1 MDHLYRNVIVYMPI
15 DFPYIAVEPV
25 TNTNDGF
32 NMLGHGIADHHV
44 FVLQPGEGREAMSGY
59 VLEAI
64 NSAE

>member
-1 MDHLYRNVIVYMPI
+1 MPV

-32 NMLGHGIADHHV
+32 NMLAHGIADHHV

-59 VLEAI
+59 ILE
-64 NSAE
+64 